1 MNTTDILYLAW
12 PYIGLG
18 GGIAVIVGLFTDA
31 FRSTPNV
38 SRWRDTVWLSWAM
51 VAAYLLHV
59 CEEYGLHITDG
70 QFDLITN
77 FKAMGVDERFGGIP
91 LAFFP
96 LVNIGLTWIA
106 LPVAAIV
113 CRRNPVVGLA
123 GMGFLVV
130 NGLTHL
136 GAGVAMGQGLAGNLG
151 GFTGLFVFIPLFCW
165 ICYVCVKDRLLPR
178 KGLAIAIISGV
189 VAHLLLFSLYAL
201 NKIAGHT
208 AAYIWTPFVVTS
220 TLWLSWLLCKAF
232 KVGK

>member
-18 GGIAVIVGLFTDA
+18 GGIAVIVGLCTDA
-31 FRSTPNV
+31 FRSNHTV

-106 LPVAAIV
+106 LPIAAAV

-123 GMGFLVV
+123 GMGFLLL
-130 NGLTHL
+130 NGLTHIGGSLAL
-136 GAGVAMGQGLAGNLG
+136 GQSLADNYGV
-151 GFTGLFVFIPLFCW
+151 FTGVLVFIPLALW
-165 ICYVCVKDRLLPR
+165 IWYACSKKHLLPK
-178 KGLAIAIISGV
+178 KGLGIAFVSGIL
-189 VAHLLLFSLYAL
+189 AHLLLFSCYAVNL
-201 NKIAGHT
+201 FLGHT
-208 AAYIWTPFVVTS
+208 AAAIWVPFVVFS
-220 TLWLSWLLCKAF
+220 PLWIAWLLCKAF
-232 KVGK
+232 KVK